1 MKIKRADIEG
11 SLGQYLEN
19 LLIRGILGA
28 TLAMPYQTRVRMMG
42 WVMAHVVAPL
52 AGYDRRVRENLAHVM
67 PDLPE
72 AEVKRLTR
80 AVANNAGRT
89 LIEIYSG
96 VDFIDRMKDVTFEGP
111 GVEVLEQARAARRP
125 VILLTGHFGNYDVPR
140 AALIAK
146 GYDIGSLYNP
156 MKNKFY
162 NAHYV
167 KAIGTIGQPLFPR
180 GRKGYAK
187 LLAHLKSGGMI
198 GFLVDVYVHA
208 GPILTFFGKPA
219 RTALSAAELALKYDA
234 LLVPIYGIRQ
244 PDGLTFRVQVEA
256 PVPHGD
262 PEQMTQALNDSLEAV
277 TRQHMEQWFW
287 IHRRWKPERLGDQL
301 AKMAQAED
309 ETHEA

>member
-125 VILLTGHFGNYDVPR
+125 VILLTGHFGNYDVP
-140 AALIAK
+140 A
-146 GYDIGSLYNP
+146 
-156 MKNKFY
+156 
-162 NAHYV
+162 
-167 KAIGTIGQPLFPR
+167 PR
-180 GRKGYAK
+180 
-187 LLAHLKSGGMI
+187 
-198 GFLVDVYVHA
+198 
-208 GPILTFFGKPA
+208 
-219 RTALSAAELALKYDA
+219 
-234 LLVPIYGIRQ
+234 
-244 PDGLTFRVQVEA
+244 
-256 PVPHGD
+256 
-262 PEQMTQALNDSLEAV
+262 
-277 TRQHMEQWFW
+277 
-287 IHRRWKPERLGDQL
+287 
-301 AKMAQAED
+301 
-309 ETHEA
+309 